1 MRICGPTT
9 QVPTSVHFWAD
20 AHGCRDR
27 EGELERERGGQGRGG
42 GLPPFTLPSF
52 ILVIKPPQDNSRA
65 ALLLVAKKHP
75 RVLLFCNIQYSEWM
89 EVFCS
94 VGDVLGSA
102 NYLYS
107 QAT

>member
-52 ILVIKPPQDNSRA
+52 ILVIKPPQDNSRV
-65 ALLLVAKKHP
+65 ALLLVAKNTHKFCFFVTSNTVNGWKYF
-75 RVLLFCNIQYSEWM
+75 VLWEMF
-89 EVFCS
+89 
-94 VGDVLGSA
+94 
-102 NYLYS
+102 
-107 QAT
+107 

>member
-27 EGELERERGGQGRGG
+27 EGEFERERGGQGRGG

-52 ILVIKPPQDNSRA
+52 ILVIKPPQDNSRGERRETNRE
-65 ALLLVAKKHP
+65 LLFFWSQKQP
-75 RVLLFCNIQYSEWM
+75 RV
-89 EVFCS
+89 
-94 VGDVLGSA
+94 
-102 NYLYS
+102 
-107 QAT
+107 